1 MSIDKIPVFTSNNEK
16 LYLPFQTIFPKAKLY
31 YTNEAYIFNNML
43 FVPDQIH
50 KNLNF
55 YKWFSAQFINNLDS
69 WMAKLKNY
77 KMVEI
82 KKTALFANNHFGN
95 NYSHFTMQALG
106 ALLLAKERNIPSKKI
121 LVIKP
126 KPTKFIDF
134 LLKLINIENS
144 INLQNNVVYKLNSLF
159 YSNIYFHDTYSDT
172 LKPWDETYIDLY
184 NKSVNS
190 LIYDTNITKIYIAR
204 KKNKRKCINEEEVI
218 NFLAKFGY
226 KTVYFE
232 NISPLEQIS
241 LIENAN
247 SIIACHGA
255 SGANLCYKS
264 KKEFKFIEIFANR
277 FVNWH
282 TLILNSKNCNYSAIR
297 CQTEN
302 SSRDSNFKIDLTLL
316 EKALCETSHKF
327 ELHNEDNNIKNNSI
341 KNLTSH
347 ISCIFNMHYNYG
359 DSFKY
364 FPHNSIITYHNTIF
378 DLDDNN
384 QTLIHHQSYKS
395 RISFKIFNNTISFH
409 IDDLN
414 KYIHSIDNSGNVT
427 LSDQEKYFD
436 IIFNYSRLN
445 ISIISN
451 NLFLSARRN
460 KQFSLATNHLSW
472 EHFYAKY

>member
-1 MSIDKIPVFTSNNEK
+1 MSIDKIPVFTANDENI
-16 LYLPFQTIFPKAKLY
+16 YLPFQKNFPKATLY

-43 FVPDQIH
+43 FVPDEIY

-55 YKWFSAQFINNLDS
+55 YKWFSKVFGVCPDLWIPRIL
-69 WMAKLKNY
+69 NY

-82 KKTALFANNHFGN
+82 KETALFANYFQGR

-106 ALLLAKERNIPSKKI
+106 VLLLAKERNILSKKI

-144 INLQNNVVYKLNSLF
+144 ITLENNVVYKLNSLF
-159 YSNIYFHDTYSDT
+159 YSNVYFHTTYSHT
-172 LKPWDETYIDLY
+172 LKPWNKIYIDLY
-184 NKSVNS
+184 NKNIKD

-204 KKNKRKCINEEEVI
+204 RSKKRKCLNEEEVI
-218 NFLAKFGY
+218 TFLAKFGY
-226 KTVYFE
+226 KTVYFD

-241 LIENAN
+241 LIESAN
-247 SIIACHGA
+247 SIIAPHGA
-255 SGANLCYKS
+255 SGANFCYKS

-297 CQTEN
+297 CQAEN
-302 SSRDSNFKIDLTLL
+302 NSIESDFKIDLTLL

-327 ELHNEDNNIKNNSI
+327 KLHNEDNNIENNSI
-341 KNLTSH
+341 RNLTST
-347 ISCIFNMHYNYG
+347 IPYIFNIHYNYE
-359 DSFKY
+359 DNFKY
-364 FPHNSIITYHNTIF
+364 VPHNSIITYHNTII

-384 QTLIHHQSYKS
+384 QALIHHKNYKS

-414 KYIHSIDNSGNVT
+414 KYIHSIDNLGNVT
-427 LSDQEKYFD
+427 LSDQEKYFN

-451 NLFLSARRN
+451 DLFLSARRN
-460 KQFSLATNHLSW
+460 QQFKLVTNHLTW
-472 EHFYAKY
+472 EHFYIKY